1 MTEALRALNF
11 APTVAADFRFG
22 QGDLLGLW
30 ALFADWQFIMSAAL
44 VRGPSSRRAFFGS
57 VTPNSAG

>member
-11 APTVAADFRFG
+11 ARTVAADFRFG

-30 ALFADWQFIMSAAL
+30 ALFADWQ
-44 VRGPSSRRAFFGS
+44 SS
-57 VTPNSAG
+57 